1 MKYNF
6 SITVCLYVSR
16 KYFILSQTCGVY
28 CPCDKPLFYQRV
40 MLYLILPVQT
50 IFDKALIVNVV
61 DLVFEDVPVY
71 ST

>member
-50 IFDKALIVNVV
+50 IFDKALIVV